1 MTEQNT
7 PEYWRV
13 RAAEAQ
19 AIGDQL
25 SDVGCKQVMYSIAAG
40 YEQMA
45 VVAQRY
51 ERAEATAR
59 SEGVTHI
66 MPRTMG
72 RDRRLN

>member
-1 MTEQNT
+1 MTERNP
-7 PEYWRV
+7 PEYWRI

-45 VVAQRY
+45 VIAQRC
-51 ERAEATAR
+51 EHTAASIR
-59 SEGVTHI
+59 SNCVTHLT
-66 MPRTMG
+66 PR
-72 RDRRLN
+72 REHDRRLS